1 MLILKLRKKVIKIK
15 KLSYIDGLLTNKSNK
30 QWKYCIFLSNFFESI
45 VTPDTLL
52 NKVVNDYIDMVKDI
66 ENSVYLFN
74 EELDDSHV
82 LGDNL
87 YYDYDYEEN
96 DVDCL
101 NSILKLSKEQLK
113 VINKMFP
120 PFEIHRHKTR
130 TYWYGDRM
138 RQSGHAD
145 TYLFATL
152 LKSLLIQEEKSNNE
166 ERLYGKEET
175 RKFLNLLIY
184 ACHFVVKYNK

>member
-1 MLILKLRKKVIKIK
+1 MKIK
-15 KLSYIDGLLTNKSNK
+15 KLSYINGLLTNKSNK
-30 QWKYCIFLSNFFESI
+30 QWKYCIFLSKFFESI
-45 VTPDTLL
+45 ITEDTLL
-52 NKVVNDYIDMVKDI
+52 NIVINNYIDMVKDI

-74 EELDDSHV
+74 EELDDSYV
-82 LGDNL
+82 YGDDL

-101 NSILKLSKEQLK
+101 NSMLKLSKEQLK
-113 VINKMFP
+113 EINKMFP
-120 PFEIHRHKTR
+120 PFEIHRHNTR
-130 TYWYGDRM
+130 TYRYVDRM
-138 RQSGHAD
+138 RKPGHAD

-166 ERLYGKEET
+166 ETLYGKEET
-175 RKFLNLLIY
+175 RKFLNLLIF